1 MCGIIAYT
9 GDEDAAP
16 ILVEALRRLEYRGY
30 DSAGM
35 ITIDRSGEFELKKQV
50 GRVQDIHNQLNLLDL
65 EGSIGIAHTR
75 WATHGGVTQANAH
88 PHVSN
93 NSKIAVI
100 HNGIVENY
108 KELKALLVS
117 KGFHFESQTDTEV
130 IPNLIEYWMD
140 SKGLSFLDST
150 IRTLQSLE
158 GNFAVVIIDRTSRT
172 IIGAKNGSP
181 LVLGVGD
188 RKKNEFFLAS
198 DIPAFLDRT
207 KDVVY
212 LYDGDMVILQSEN
225 SSSKAKRSYKILDF
239 RAKVKKPIIRPIQ
252 SVSWSL
258 SHAAKGE
265 FDHFMLKE
273 IGEQVETIQKAAA
286 QDRELVQSITDSIR
300 NAKGVFLVASGS
312 SYHACLSASYLF
324 AKLASFHINTVIA
337 SEFSQYESF
346 LKPET
351 LVIAVSQSG
360 ETIDVLDAV
369 KVAKEK
375 GCQIV
380 SIVNVMGS
388 SLTQISHKTLLL
400 NSGPEISVLSTKTYT
415 AQLALLSLLAYSLTG
430 KYEEGLSKLKFLWN
444 IVYNLTAATTRNKI
458 KDLSARLAS
467 HEHIFILGRGSLYAT
482 ALEAA
487 LKIKEVSYI
496 HAEAFAGGEL
506 KHGSIAMIKKG
517 TPCIIFISKDTERT
531 ILSNAMEVKSRG
543 GYIIGIGPEPV
554 ESFDF
559 FIKVPESNSLN
570 PICQIIPIQ
579 ILAYQLAVMLGHD
592 PDKPR
597 NLAKSVTV
605 R

>member
-9 GDEDAAP
+9 GGEDAAP
-16 ILVEALRRLEYRGY
+16 VLFEGLKRLEYRGY
-30 DSAGM
+30 DSAG
-35 ITIDRSGEFELKKQV
+35 IVTINESGEFELKKQV
-50 GRVQDIHNQLNLLDL
+50 GKVQDIHNELNLLDL
-65 EGSIGIAHTR
+65 SGSIGIAHTR
-75 WATHGGVTQANAH
+75 WATHGGVTQKNAH

-93 NSKIAVI
+93 NSEIAVI

-117 KGFHFESQTDTEV
+117 KGFHFESETDTEV
-130 IPNLIEYWMD
+130 IPNLVEYWMD
-140 SKGLSFLDST
+140 SKHLNFIDAT
-150 IRTLQSLE
+150 MKTLQSLE
-158 GNFAVVIIDRTSRT
+158 GNFAVVLIDRDTRT

-181 LVLGVGD
+181 LVLGVGE
-188 RKKNEFFLAS
+188 RKKNELFLAS
-198 DIPAFLDRT
+198 DIPAFLERT
-207 KDVVY
+207 KNVVY
-212 LYDGDMVILQSEN
+212 LYDGDMVVFERDP
-225 SSSKAKRSYKILDF
+225 SSKKRSYQIFDF
-239 RAKVKKPIIRPIQ
+239 RGRTKRPITRPIQ
-252 SVSWSL
+252 SVSWNL
-258 SHAAKGE
+258 SHATKGD

-273 IGEQVETIQKAAA
+273 IAEQVETIQKAAA
-286 QDRELVQSITDSIR
+286 QDPEQIQNITQSIR

-312 SYHACLSASYLF
+312 SYHACLSAGYLF

-369 KVAKEK
+369 KTAKEK

-380 SIVNVMGS
+380 SIVNVVGS

-415 AQLALLSLLAYSLTG
+415 AQLAVLSLLAYSLAG
-430 KYEEGLSKLKFLWN
+430 RYEEGVQKLKFLWN

-458 KDLSARLAS
+458 KELATRLAT
-467 HEHIFILGRGSLYAT
+467 HDHIFVLGRGPLYAT

-506 KHGSIAMIKKG
+506 KHGPIAMVKKG
-517 TPCIIFISKDTERT
+517 TPCIIFVSRDTVKT

-543 GYIIGIGPEPV
+543 GYIIGIGPEPI

-570 PICQIIPIQ
+570 PICDIIPIQ
-579 ILAYQLAVMLGHD
+579 ILAYQLAVILGHD

>member
-9 GDEDAAP
+9 GEEDAAP
-16 ILVEALRRLEYRGY
+16 ILFEGLKRLEYRGY
-30 DSAGM
+30 DSAGI
-35 ITIDRSGEFELKKQV
+35 ITINKSGEFELKKQV
-50 GRVQDIHNQLNLLDL
+50 GRVQDIHNDLNLLDL
-65 EGSIGIAHTR
+65 SGNIGIAHTR
-75 WATHGGVTQANAH
+75 WATHGGVTQNNAH

-93 NSKIAVI
+93 NSRIAVI

-108 KELKALLVS
+108 KELRSLLSS
-117 KGFHFESQTDTEV
+117 KGFHFESDTDTEV
-130 IPNLIEYWMD
+130 IPNLVEYWMD
-140 SKGLSFLDST
+140 SKHLNFLDAT
-150 IRTLQSLE
+150 MKTLQSLE
-158 GNFAVVIIDRTSRT
+158 GNFAVVIIERDTRT

-188 RKKNEFFLAS
+188 RKKNELFLAS
-198 DIPAFLDRT
+198 DIPAFLERT

-212 LYDGDMVILQSEN
+212 LYDGDMVVFQSD
-225 SSSKAKRSYKILDF
+225 SSKRSYQIFDF
-239 RAKVKKPIIRPIQ
+239 RGRTKRSITRPIQ

-273 IGEQVETIQKAAA
+273 ISEQVETIQKAAA
-286 QDRELVQSITDSIR
+286 QDPELVQSITRSIKD
-300 NAKGVFLVASGS
+300 AKGVFLVASGS

-360 ETIDVLDAV
+360 ETIDVIDAV
-369 KVAKEK
+369 KTAKEK
-375 GCQIV
+375 GCHIV

-415 AQLALLSLLAYSLTG
+415 AQLALLTLLAYSLAG
-430 KYEEGLSKLKFLWN
+430 KYDEGVQKLKFLWN

-458 KDLSARLAS
+458 KELSTRLAT
-467 HEHIFILGRGSLYAT
+467 HDHIFVLGRGSLYAT

-506 KHGSIAMIKKG
+506 KHGPIAMIKKG
-517 TPCIIFISKDTERT
+517 TPCIIFVSKDTERT

-543 GYIIGIGPEPV
+543 GYIIGIGAEPI

-559 FIKVPESNSLN
+559 FIKVPETNSLN
-570 PICQIIPIQ
+570 PICDIIPVQ
-579 ILAYQLAVMLGHD
+579 ILAYQLAVILGHD